1 MLVRFRKNFFVNLQ
15 KFVKM
20 VNVQHFQL
28 TFTGFY
34 QLLLYLRP
42 LNWDFTS

>member
-28 TFTGFY
+28 TFTGFTNFY
-34 QLLLYLRP
+34 CIYVH
-42 LNWDFTS
+42 